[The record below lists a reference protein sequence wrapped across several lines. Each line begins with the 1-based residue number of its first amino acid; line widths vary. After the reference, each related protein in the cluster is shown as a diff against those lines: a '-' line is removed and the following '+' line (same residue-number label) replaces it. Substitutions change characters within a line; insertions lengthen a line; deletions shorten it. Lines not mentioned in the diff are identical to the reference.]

1 MRMTVVGCTVA
12 AAILVALPTIAFAH
26 HSAYEAMPAP
36 EATDSGADVVL
47 VDRGEDLAI
56 QCDGI
61 KTPDAEVSV
70 VMSLDPIDGETP
82 TGFDAV
88 LLTDE
93 EVVGGKTVHVRV
105 PDIAALVNHTV
116 TLRVYV
122 TAPSGTTACNAG
134 HMRIASL

>member
-1 MRMTVVGCTVA
+1 MRFSIVGCTVA
-12 AAILVALPTIAFAH
+12 AAVLAALPTLAFAH
-26 HSAYEAMPAP
+26 HAMMPLI
-36 EATDSGADVVL
+36 ATPHQPDSDAGFAVVQ

-61 KTPDAEVSV
+61 GTPGADVSV
-70 VMSLDPIDGETP
+70 VMALDPISGETP

-93 EVVGGKTVHVRV
+93 VIGGKTVHVRV
-105 PDIAALVNHTV
+105 PDIADLVNHTV
-116 TLRVYV
+116 TLKVYV

-134 HMRIASL
+134 HMRIA

>member
-1 MRMTVVGCTVA
+1 LLLRVVGCTVA
-12 AAILVALPTIAFAH
+12 AAVLATSPTLAVAH
-26 HSAYEAMPAP
+26 HSVLEVAPVHASPGPAV
-36 EATDSGADVVL
+36 DVVP

-61 KTPDAEVSV
+61 GTPGAEVSV
-70 VMSLDPIDGETP
+70 VMALDPIVGETP

-93 EVVGGKTVHVRV
+93 EVVGPKTVHVRV

-116 TLRVYV
+116 TLKVYV

-134 HMRIASL
+134 HMRIASR

>member
-1 MRMTVVGCTVA
+1 MRLTVMGCTVA
-12 AAILVALPTIAFAH
+12 AAVLAALPTIAFAH
-26 HSAYEAMPAP
+26 H
-36 EATDSGADVVL
+36 DVRDVVRSNDL
-47 VDRGEDLAI
+47 AAEGAEVVSVDRGEDLAI
-56 QCDGI
+56 QCDDI
-61 KTPDAEVSV
+61 ATPGAEVSV
-70 VMSLDPIDGETP
+70 VMALDPIIGETP

-93 EVVGGKTVHVRV
+93 EVVGGRTVHVRV

-134 HMRIASL
+134 HMRIA

>member
-1 MRMTVVGCTVA
+1 LA
-12 AAILVALPTIAFAH
+12 AVPTIAFAH
-26 HSAYEAMPAP
+26 HSAHEVMLPSSEAA
-36 EATDSGADVVL
+36 DSGAEVVL

-61 KTPDAEVSV
+61 KTPGAEVRV
-70 VMSLDPIDGETP
+70 VMSLDPIVGETP

-88 LLTDE
+88 LLTNE
-93 EVVGGKTVHVRV
+93 EVVGSKTVRVRV
-105 PDIAALVNHTV
+105 PDIADLVNHTV

-134 HMRIASL
+134 HMRIAQL

>member
-1 MRMTVVGCTVA
+1 MRFSIVGCTVA
-12 AAILVALPTIAFAH
+12 AAVLAALPTLAFAH
-26 HSAYEAMPAP
+26 HAMMPNI
-36 EATDSGADVVL
+36 ATPHQPDSDAGFEVVQ

-61 KTPDAEVSV
+61 GTPGADVSV
-70 VMSLDPIDGETP
+70 VMALDPISGETP

-93 EVVGGKTVHVRV
+93 VIGGKTVHVRV
-105 PDIAALVNHTV
+105 PDIADLVNHTV
-116 TLRVYV
+116 TLKVYV

-134 HMRIASL
+134 HMRIA